1 MLAICAAQWPGIGL
15 DGIFGAEAKYMY
27 PLVFYTFGC
36 QGWYCITVSWRLRKN
51 KPTAKDKRTTA
62 RCMRI
67 LRLFLRLYVKD
78 QQQGSQSLW
87 KTCLGNRRKDF
98 WQHQERCDM
107 IRNLGGDAASMMLYG
122 MLLNDFSTLSSLLF
136 FVIDASFLYRRHMI
150 NLKQQAVIVHCTTQV
165 YRQQYVA
172 CQLYRHDFSND
183 VVSTVKHGI
192 ITNYNVCISDI
203 VFQYHSFQ
211 PHPLPVTHSIYTK
224 IHPIF
229 SHLAVQR

>member
-1 MLAICAAQWPGIGL
+1 MLRQWCCMACYWM
-15 DGIFGAEAKYMY
+15 IFRHFR
-27 PLVFYTFGC
+27 VCF
-36 QGWYCITVSWRLRKN
+36 
-51 KPTAKDKRTTA
+51 
-62 RCMRI
+62 
-67 LRLFLRLYVKD
+67 
-78 QQQGSQSLW
+78 
-87 KTCLGNRRKDF
+87 
-98 WQHQERCDM
+98 
-107 IRNLGGDAASMMLYG
+107 
-122 MLLNDFSTLSSLLF
+122 F

-211 PHPLPVTHSIYTK
+211 PHLYPLPTVFTQKSIQFSAIWQSNVKHITTAIPVSPLQK
-224 IHPIF
+224 SQLFPEVHQRFWLVWAVELASQLFLGAVWHFFIRVVPWSTWIPIDQTGKVESRRIHWRLSKKGPF
-229 SHLAVQR
+229 LKGG